1 MDPPLSIPNREVKR
15 TYADGTDRPVG
26 RVGSRRSSDPR
37 TKQFA
42 RGSFFCARR
51 PGAAAYSP
59 RLFPSAPGK
68 GQVHAAREMASRY
81 LHSPSARPSP
91 AAAPP
96 SQRRGYLLS
105 QLVGGGCSSA
115 ARGGRRF
122 CRAAKS
128 LTHSHFLEIKS
139 AKFTD
144 FISGISLTHSDL
156 AARSFSSRNRRP
168 SPFWPAALHAVLV

>member
-42 RGSFFCARR
+42 RGSFFCALPPRR
-51 PGAAAYSP
+51 RGLFSAAFSLRATRHLRRGFSPPRHASSSP

-68 GQVHAAREMASRY
+68 GQVRAARKMASRY

-96 SQRRGYLLS
+96 SQRRGIL
-105 QLVGGGCSSA
+105 A
-115 ARGGRRF
+115 DA
-122 CRAAKS
+122 
-128 LTHSHFLEIKS
+128 SHFVRGS
-139 AKFTD
+139 APN
-144 FISGISLTHSDL
+144 IPRGS
-156 AARSFSSRNRRP
+156 RP
-168 SPFWPAALHAVLV
+168 SSFGPASAVRAEALIPLFGGQLSR